1 MHLKMQKKNHL
12 FQRYVA
18 SYSYKNETF
27 QQLGLVWSGQS
38 ATVGFFDRSLDILL
52 SSYRFQTLHDDSC
65 NI

>member
-1 MHLKMQKKNHL
+1 MHLKMQKNHL

-38 ATVGFFDRSLDILL
+38 ATVRIDRSLDILV

-65 NI
+65 NS